1 MDIPG
6 KMRDLGE
13 AMIRINTCLL
23 DAKLTQELGD
33 AILNVARVEDDQALC
48 PMQANER
55 FAAAQAAWIEH
66 KVICRFCCG
75 QELSRVH

>member
-1 MDIPG
+1 MF
-6 KMRDLGE
+6 R
-13 AMIRINTCLL
+13 IRTCLL
-23 DAKLTQELGD
+23 DAKLTLELED

-48 PMQANER
+48 PIRANKR

-66 KVICRFCCG
+66 KVICQFCRG

>member
-1 MDIPG
+1 MF
-6 KMRDLGE
+6 R
-13 AMIRINTCLL
+13 IRTCLL
-23 DAKLTQELGD
+23 DAKLTLELED
-33 AILNVARVEDDQALC
+33 AILDVARVEDNQALC

-66 KVICRFCCG
+66 KVICQFCCG

>member
-1 MDIPG
+1 
-6 KMRDLGE
+6 
-13 AMIRINTCLL
+13 MIRINTCLV

-33 AILNVARVEDDQALC
+33 AILHVAEVEDVQVC
-48 PMQANER
+48 PIRANER

-75 QELSRVH
+75 QELSRVN

>member
-1 MDIPG
+1 MF
-6 KMRDLGE
+6 
-13 AMIRINTCLL
+13 RINTCLL
-23 DAKLTQELGD
+23 NAKLTQNLED
-33 AILNVARVEDDQALC
+33 AILNVARVEDNQALC

-66 KVICRFCCG
+66 KVTCRFCFG

>member
-1 MDIPG
+1 
-6 KMRDLGE
+6 
-13 AMIRINTCLL
+13 MIRINTCLL
-23 DAKLTQELGD
+23 DAKLTQELED

-55 FAAAQAAWIEH
+55 FAVAQAAWIEH